1 MILSGNDIRKRLE
14 DGDIFKKDT
23 WDLNLV
29 KEASYALRVANDG
42 LLLDGTYYNP
52 GTCFTGQYLEIKPG
66 TIAILSTIERLNMPH
81 DLVGKIGIRLDYAAR
96 GLTGL
101 MGIQVDPHYGRH
113 MKDERLFIR
122 VANLGN
128 DTVKLRARNPVFT
141 FELHEVTSPVDPP
154 SPPKQP
160 TWDRLLDQLAEQK
173 QVSWTYVTHMESDL
187 NEQTNTLRNEVS
199 SEVKNIQQNLQPVVM
214 FGVFLV
220 AITILGVTISLMLS
234 LRDTPTVEV
243 PIWVTDWAW
252 ILMIITLA
260 MATTATAAVGVA
272 AAWRHIQPLKRMK

>member
-1 MILSGNDIRKRLE
+1 MIG
-14 DGDIFKKDT
+14 
-23 WDLNLV
+23 
-29 KEASYALRVANDG
+29 
-42 LLLDGTYYNP
+42 
-52 GTCFTGQYLEIKPG
+52 
-66 TIAILSTIERLNMPH
+66 
-81 DLVGKIGIRLDYAAR
+81 AAC
-96 GLTGL
+96 
-101 MGIQVDPHYGRH
+101 
-113 MKDERLFIR
+113 
-122 VANLGN
+122 
-128 DTVKLRARNPVFT
+128 
-141 FELHEVTSPVDPP
+141 PP
-154 SPPKQP
+154 SQNKAP
-160 TWDRLLDQLAEQK
+160 TWDRLIRGLADQDE
-173 QVSWTYVTHMESDL
+173 VSWTFGARIAADL
-187 NEQTNTLRNEVS
+187 D